1 MYTRSPTYITVLLVP
16 AIVVIAACGNHD
28 SASPTA
34 PGAVT
39 SALVVAAEPMTAT
52 PEFTSISFCPAAPS
66 FGVRLLI
73 TISGNGDIVIL
84 QRLRFAFTDRF
95 GGFAV
100 PVVTQTSTA
109 LSGGIPTSM
118 PVPLPTSPSIP
129 IPGASPIP
137 IPGSLPVEELRIQAG
152 VSGTLPVLLNFGCG
166 VPADGTLVVSV
177 DTTDMRGRSSTSQ
190 VRVRVGG

>member
-1 MYTRSPTYITVLLVP
+1 MYTRSPKYILVLLFP
-16 AIVVIAACGNHD
+16 AIALIAACGNHD
-28 SASPTA
+28 SVSPTSPA
-34 PGAVT
+34 PVT
-39 SALVVAAEPMTAT
+39 SALITAEPMTAR
-52 PEFTSISFCPAAPS
+52 PEFLPISFCPAAPS

-73 TISGNGDIVIL
+73 TISGNGEIVIV
-84 QRLRFAFTDRF
+84 QRLRFAFTDRL

-100 PVVTQTSTA
+100 PTVTQTSTA

-129 IPGASPIP
+129 IPSASPIP
-137 IPGSLPVEELRIQAG
+137 IPGSLPVEELRIHAG

-177 DTTDMRGRSSTSQ
+177 DTTYRRGRSSTSQ
-190 VRVRVGG
+190 VRVRVGS